1 MRLAHLQSSRPP
13 WYDRNS
19 VTYAFSGTALN
30 AAPHGTTI
38 RATYTVPA
46 NRKAMMEFTTNYIQ
60 RITAAA
66 PNGTIAAFVTMLP
79 ATGGG
84 IYAMQNFLVSNTALQ
99 IVTENSEQQAVMVTG
114 DYFDISDY
122 DDSTGGTATIATSV
136 KITEFDAQ

>member
-30 AAPHGTTI
+30 AAPHGTTS

-46 NRKAMMEFTTNYIQ
+46 NRKAMLEFTTNYIQ
-60 RITAAA
+60 RVTAAA
-66 PNGTIAAFVTMLP
+66 PNGTIGAFVNLLP

-84 IYAMQNFLVSNTALQ
+84 IFAMQNFLISNTVLQ
-99 IVTENSEQQAVMVTG
+99 IVTENSEQQAVMIEG
-114 DYFDISDY
+114 DYLSITDY

-136 KITEFDAQ
+136 KITEYDAQ